1 MLRRSEYKLLNQMLD
16 AAMDGDFHETQ
27 FDESELSKLQTKLY
41 QYLNQNAISEE
52 KLNEEK
58 IRIEELVTN
67 ISHQVKTPL
76 TNIMM
81 YSELLEESARD
92 DQQEYV
98 SQIYNQ
104 SVKLNELMQAL
115 VKMSRLETGIFAFE
129 QKTDS
134 LAGVAEE
141 AIRGNISK
149 ATGKHIVIR
158 KMWDASNDS
167 TIMACLDKKW
177 AVEAVSNIIDN
188 AIKYSPE
195 NSEIEVD
202 MLEHEMFAGIKITD
216 HGIGISE
223 DESPRVFSRFYR
235 SSRVHDEEGIGV
247 GLFLA
252 RQIVE
257 EQGGYIK
264 LKSEVGNG
272 SSFEIYFPNRRQM

>member
-16 AAMDGDFHETQ
+16 AAMDGDFHETR

-41 QYLNQNAISEE
+41 QYLNQQTVAAEKVGEE
-52 KLNEEK
+52 KS
-58 IRIEELVTN
+58 RIEELVTN
-67 ISHQVKTPL
+67 IFHQVKTPL

-81 YSELLEESARD
+81 YSELLKESVRD
-92 DQQEYV
+92 EQQEYV

-129 QKTDS
+129 QKTES
-134 LAGVAEE
+134 LAEVAEE
-141 AIRGNISK
+141 AVSGMNSS
-149 ATGKHIVIR
+149 AQGKNIVIR
-158 KMWDASNDS
+158 KMWNASNDS
-167 TIMACLDKKW
+167 TIRACIDKKW
-177 AVEAVSNIIDN
+177 AIEAVSNIIDN

-195 NSEIEVD
+195 NSEIEVEIF
-202 MLEHEMFAGIKITD
+202 EHELFAGIRITD

-223 DESPRVFSRFYR
+223 EESPRIFSRFYR

-264 LKSEVGNG
+264 LKSEVGKG
-272 SSFEIYFPNRRQM
+272 SSFEIYFPKRI

>member
-16 AAMDGDFHETQ
+16 EAISGEFEEYK

-41 QYLNQNAISEE
+41 QYLNQQTIAAEKVSEE
-52 KLNEEK
+52 KS
-58 IRIEELVTN
+58 RIEELVTN

-104 SVKLNELMQAL
+104 SRKLNELMQAL
-115 VKMSRLETGIFAFE
+115 VKVSRLETGIFVFE
-129 QKTDS
+129 QRTDS
-134 LAGVAEE
+134 LAEVAEE

-158 KMWDASNDS
+158 KMWDASDDS
-167 TIMACLDKKW
+167 TILACIDKKW
-177 AVEAVSNIIDN
+177 AIEAASNIIDN

-223 DESPRVFSRFYR
+223 HESPKVFSRFYR
-235 SSRVHDEEGIGV
+235 SSSVHDEKGIGV

-257 EQGGYIK
+257 EQGGYIR
-264 LKSEVGNG
+264 LKSELGKG
-272 SSFEIYFPNRRQM
+272 SCFEIYFPKRM